1 MRVLICGDRDWVDR
15 DLIHSWIEQLQ
26 EWGVDSIIEG
36 EARGADTIA
45 REEAEKLGIE
55 VEKFPA
61 EWNRFGRAAGPIRN
75 RQMLDE
81 NPDLV
86 LAFHDHIEFSKGT
99 RNTLT
104 EFNMEFS
111 KGTRNT
117 LTEARDKRKI
127 TCILISH
134 EEVVV
139 WNVEEDND

>member
-104 EFNMEFS
+104 E
-111 KGTRNT
+111 
-117 LTEARDKRKI
+117 ARDKRKI